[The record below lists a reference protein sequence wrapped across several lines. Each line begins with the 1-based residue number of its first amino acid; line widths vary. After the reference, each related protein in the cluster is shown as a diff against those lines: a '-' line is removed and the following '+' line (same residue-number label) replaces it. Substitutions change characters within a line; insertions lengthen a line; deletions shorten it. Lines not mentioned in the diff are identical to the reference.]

1 MTGRYKRRMRR
12 KKMMNREK
20 REIRSL
26 EDTLEVFK
34 AENEGKHEYE
44 YMLSEGLVS
53 QEWYEMIAMVVK
65 KMGIKRVIDVGS
77 NMNFFGYLFAREGIE
92 YIGIDNWTDE
102 LKPVEGNNIK
112 FIETNYYDVREEY
125 KDEVIISCLCIGYLI
140 PKEDVRA
147 KLLITNGSGAD
158 NEIKITGKVE

>member
-12 KKMMNREK
+12 RKKMNREK

-34 AENEGKHEYE
+34 AENEGKYEYE

-53 QEWYEMIAMVVK
+53 KEWYEMIAMVVK

-77 NMNFFGYLFAREGIE
+77 NMHFFGYLFAREGIE

-102 LKPVEGNNIK
+102 LKPVEGKKRIQ
-112 FIETNYYDVREEY
+112 R
-125 KDEVIISCLCIGYLI
+125 
-140 PKEDVRA
+140 
-147 KLLITNGSGAD
+147 
-158 NEIKITGKVE
+158 

>member
-1 MTGRYKRRMRR
+1 
-12 KKMMNREK
+12 MNREK

-34 AENEGKHEYE
+34 TENEGKYEYE

-53 QEWYEMIAMVVK
+53 KEWYEMIAMVVK

-92 YIGIDNWTDE
+92 YIGIDNWMDE
-102 LKPVEGNNIK
+102 LKPVEGKNIK

-158 NEIKITGKVE
+158 NEIKIAGKVG

>member
-1 MTGRYKRRMRR
+1 
-12 KKMMNREK
+12 MNREK

-34 AENEGKHEYE
+34 AENEGKYEYE

-53 QEWYEMIAMVVK
+53 KEWYEMIAMVVK

-92 YIGIDNWTDE
+92 YIGIDNWTNE
-102 LKPVEGNNIK
+102 LKPVEGKNIK

>member
-1 MTGRYKRRMRR
+1 
-12 KKMMNREK
+12 MNREK

-34 AENEGKHEYE
+34 AENEGKYEYE

-53 QEWYEMIAMVVK
+53 KEWYEMIAMVVK

-77 NMNFFGYLFAREGIE
+77 SMNFFGYLFAREGIE
-92 YIGIDNWTDE
+92 YIGIDSWRDE
-102 LKPVEGNNIK
+102 LKPVEGKNIK
-112 FIETNYYDVREEY
+112 FIESNYYDVREEY

-140 PKEDVRA
+140 PKEDVKA

>member
-1 MTGRYKRRMRR
+1 MGRYKRKMRR

-34 AENEGKHEYE
+34 AENEGKYEYE

-53 QEWYEMIAMVVK
+53 KEWYEMIAMVVK

-92 YIGIDNWTDE
+92 YIGIDNWMDE
-102 LKPVEGNNIK
+102 LKPVEGKNIK

>member
-1 MTGRYKRRMRR
+1 MGRYKRKMRR

-34 AENEGKHEYE
+34 AENEGKYEYE

-53 QEWYEMIAMVVK
+53 KEWYEMIAMVVK

-77 NMNFFGYLFAREGIE
+77 GMNFFGYLFAREGIE
-92 YIGIDNWTDE
+92 YIGIDNWTNE
-102 LKPVEGNNIK
+102 LKPVEGKNIK
-112 FIETNYYDVREEY
+112 FIEANYYDVREEY

-140 PKEDVRA
+140 PKEDVKA

-158 NEIKITGKVE
+158 NEIKIAGKVE